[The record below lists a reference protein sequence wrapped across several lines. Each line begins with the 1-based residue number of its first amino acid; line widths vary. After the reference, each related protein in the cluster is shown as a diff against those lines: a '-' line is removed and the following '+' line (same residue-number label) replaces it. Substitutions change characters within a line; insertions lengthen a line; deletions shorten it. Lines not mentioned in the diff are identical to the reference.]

1 MAQVKPWTYRLQE
14 YCQAEKL
21 GEIMYQD
28 VSDRRGGRTAW
39 STIAVV
45 NGIHYQARFWYDG
58 ARMQQ
63 AKEDAAEIALRQIT
77 GCTDPKSQPPS
88 ASQYGR
94 ALAA

>member
-1 MAQVKPWTYRLQE
+1 MAQSQPWTHRLRE
-14 YCQAEKL
+14 HCQARQL
-21 GEIMYQD
+21 GEIQYQD

-45 NGIHYQARFWYDG
+45 NGSQYPARFWYDG
-58 ARMQQ
+58 AFMEQ
-63 AKEDAAEIALRQIT
+63 AKEDAAEIALRKLT
-77 GCTDPKSQPPS
+77 GCVDQNSQPPP